1 MMKKIFALVFFIAS
15 FPALSEELDTPSYSV
30 TIESKCAEG
39 EVACDNVT
47 YTGVNKKTG
56 KSITL
61 QGATWHTMCADG
73 VTPCQFLGYR
83 FENGDVVYT
92 VSEDGTLEVVKD
104 TEVLVDEQGNW
115 R

>member
-1 MMKKIFALVFFIAS
+1 MKKLFALVFFIAS
-15 FPALSEELDTPSYSV
+15 FPALPEELETPSYNV
-30 TIESKCAEG
+30 TIVSKCAEG
-39 EVACDNVT
+39 EVTCDNVT
-47 YTGVNKKTG
+47 YKGVNKKTG

-61 QGATWHTMCADG
+61 HGSTWHTMCSDG

-92 VSEDGTLEVVKD
+92 VSEEGILSVVRDGN
-104 TEVLVDEQGNW
+104 EVLVNESGSW